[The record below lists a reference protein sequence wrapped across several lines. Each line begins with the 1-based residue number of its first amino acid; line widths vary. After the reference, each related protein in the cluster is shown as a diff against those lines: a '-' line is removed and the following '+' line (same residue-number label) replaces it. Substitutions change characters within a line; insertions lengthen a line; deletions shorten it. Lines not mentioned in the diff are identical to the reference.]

1 MGDDT
6 KNIFDVVLSAIQLL
20 AILVGAIWAYFRFW
34 REGTHRPR
42 IEFDLACIFLESG
55 SPHDN
60 HKVAAFTIHARNMGH
75 IEHKFDRISL
85 RLRGI
90 KSDAL
95 LAVREDKRLEFPEP
109 LLKAE
114 LIPQKVGYYFV
125 RPGVE
130 QQVTFTTIIP
140 ADVRFVLAR
149 AAFRYENSNDSH
161 SVEKVFDARQTV

>member
-1 MGDDT
+1 MEDET
-6 KNIFDVVLSAIQLL
+6 KNGLDVALSAIQLF
-20 AILVGAIWAYFRFW
+20 AILVGGMWAYFRFS
-34 REGTHRPR
+34 REGTHTPR
-42 IEFDLACIFLESG
+42 IELDLACTFLESANPKD
-55 SPHDN
+55 SHR
-60 HKVAAFTIHARNMGH
+60 VAAFTIHARNKGY
-75 IEHKFDRISL
+75 IEHKFESISL

-109 LLKAE
+109 LMKAE
-114 LIPQKVGYYFV
+114 LIPKEAGYYFV

-149 AAFRYENSNDSH
+149 AEFKYENSDDRH
-161 SVEKVFDARQTV
+161 SVEKVFDARRTA